1 MTDFIISFNFSCQKG
16 TLVFETAYF
25 DQVSDKTST
34 GLVHITHILEEE
46 KSSKH
51 LSVSESFYVK
61 KKLSHC
67 SMDQVSSRNTSLKP
81 VDKTY

>member
-1 MTDFIISFNFSCQKG
+1 MTDFIISFNFSCQKD

-25 DQVSDKTST
+25 DQVLDKTST
-34 GLVHITHILEEE
+34 GLVNITHILEDE
-46 KSSKH
+46 KSSNH

-67 SMDQVSSRNTSLKP
+67 SMYQVSSRNTSLKP

>member
-1 MTDFIISFNFSCQKG
+1 MTDFIYLSIS
-16 TLVFETAYF
+16 LVKRAHWFLKKR
-25 DQVSDKTST
+25 VSDKTST
-34 GLVHITHILEEE
+34 GLVNITHILEEE

-67 SMDQVSSRNTSLKP
+67 SMYQVSSRNISLKP

>member
-34 GLVHITHILEEE
+34 GFVNITHILEEE

-67 SMDQVSSRNTSLKP
+67 SMYQVSSRNISLKP

>member
-34 GLVHITHILEEE
+34 GLVTITHILEEE

-67 SMDQVSSRNTSLKP
+67 SMYQVSSRNTSLKP

>member
-25 DQVSDKTST
+25 DQVSDNTHT
-34 GLVHITHILEEE
+34 GLVNITHILEEE

-51 LSVSESFYVK
+51 LSVSESSYVK
-61 KKLSHC
+61 KNLSHC
-67 SMDQVSSRNTSLKP
+67 SMYQVSSRNTSLKP

>member
-34 GLVHITHILEEE
+34 GLVNITHILEEE

-61 KKLSHC
+61 KNLSHC
-67 SMDQVSSRNTSLKP
+67 SMYQVSSRNTSLKP

>member
-34 GLVHITHILEEE
+34 GLVNITHILEEE

-61 KKLSHC
+61 KII
-67 SMDQVSSRNTSLKP
+67 SLLNVPGFLEKYIIE
-81 VDKTY
+81 TC

>member
-34 GLVHITHILEEE
+34 GLVNITHILEEE

-61 KKLSHC
+61 KFLSHC
-67 SMDQVSSRNTSLKP
+67 SMYQVSSRNISLKP

>member
-34 GLVHITHILEEE
+34 GLVNITHILEEKKALNTYRCLKVFMLKKIISLLNVPGFLE
-46 KSSKH
+46 KYII
-51 LSVSESFYVK
+51 ET
-61 KKLSHC
+61 C
-67 SMDQVSSRNTSLKP
+67 
-81 VDKTY
+81 

>member
-16 TLVFETAYF
+16 TLVFEKAYF
-25 DQVSDKTST
+25 DRISDKTST
-34 GLVHITHILEEE
+34 GLVNITHILEEE

-67 SMDQVSSRNTSLKP
+67 SMYQVSSRNTSLKP

>member
-25 DQVSDKTST
+25 DQESDKTST
-34 GLVHITHILEEE
+34 GLVNITHILEEE

-61 KKLSHC
+61 IFFYLTAQCTRFPREIHH
-67 SMDQVSSRNTSLKP
+67 
-81 VDKTY
+81 

>member
-25 DQVSDKTST
+25 DQVSDKT
-34 GLVHITHILEEE
+34 VNITHILEEE

-67 SMDQVSSRNTSLKP
+67 SMYQVSSRNISLKP

>member
-34 GLVHITHILEEE
+34 GLVNTY
-46 KSSKH
+46 
-51 LSVSESFYVK
+51 FGRG
-61 KKLSHC
+61 KKL
-67 SMDQVSSRNTSLKP
+67 
-81 VDKTY
+81 

>member
-34 GLVHITHILEEE
+34 GLVNITHILEEE

-61 KKLSHC
+61 KKLSYC
-67 SMDQVSSRNTSLKP
+67 SMYQVSSRNISLKP

>member
-34 GLVHITHILEEE
+34 GLVNITHILEEE

-67 SMDQVSSRNTSLKP
+67 SMYQVSSRNISLKP

>member
-34 GLVHITHILEEE
+34 ELVNITHILEEE

-67 SMDQVSSRNTSLKP
+67 SMYQVSSRNTSLKP